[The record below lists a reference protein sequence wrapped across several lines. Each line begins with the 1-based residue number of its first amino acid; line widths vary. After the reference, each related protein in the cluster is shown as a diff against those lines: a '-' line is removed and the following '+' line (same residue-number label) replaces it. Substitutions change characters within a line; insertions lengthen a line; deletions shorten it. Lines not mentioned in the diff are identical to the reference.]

1 MRFTVVTLFPELFD
15 GFVGTSIIKR
25 AIEDGKITVDFVNPR
40 DFATDKHKTVDD
52 TPYGGGQGML
62 MKIEPVVAAIR
73 SVDATR
79 ADDPNRRG
87 ERASRQR
94 SILMGARGRRFNHQ
108 VAEELAKDDHL
119 VFVCGRYEGIDE
131 RVLEYVDEE
140 ISLGDFVLTGGEL
153 AAATMIDAVARLI
166 PGVLGHDLS
175 AVEESH
181 STPGVL
187 EHGHY
192 TRPVEFEGHTVPD
205 VLMSGNHP
213 EIAKWREEQ
222 SRSRSANQSTD
233 STNS

>member
-62 MKIEPVVAAIR
+62 MKIEPVVSALR
-73 SVDATR
+73 SVNATVETDEHR
-79 ADDPNRRG
+79 EG
-87 ERASRQR
+87 ERPAGQR
-94 SILMGARGRRFNHQ
+94 AILMGARGRRFNHQ
-108 VAEELAKDDHL
+108 VAEELSKDDHL

-131 RVLEYVDEE
+131 RVLDYVDEE

-153 AAATMIDAVARLI
+153 AAATMIDAVARLL
-166 PGVLGHDLS
+166 PDVLGHNLS

-181 STPGVL
+181 STPGIL

-192 TRPVEFEGHTVPD
+192 TRPVEFEGKRVPD
-205 VLMSGNHP
+205 ILMSGNHP

-222 SRSRSANQSTD
+222 SQERSKKES
-233 STNS
+233 

>member
-62 MKIEPVVAAIR
+62 MKIDPVVGALR
-73 SVDATR
+73 SVNATR
-79 ADDPNRRG
+79 ADDPNREG
-87 ERASRQR
+87 ERPAGQR
-94 SILMGARGRRFNHQ
+94 SILMGARGRRFNQQ
-108 VAEELAKDDHL
+108 VAQELADSEEHL

-153 AAATMIDAVARLI
+153 AAATMIDAVARLL

-192 TRPVEFEGHTVPD
+192 TRPVEFEGHSVPE

-222 SRSRSANQSTD
+222 SKKRSKKTD
-233 STNS
+233 TSN